1 MAATVPRSNPAR
13 ARRTAARARQ
23 AKPAAPTKPA
33 PARQG
38 APAKPDFIGE
48 DPGPERYTLAE
59 LTLNTTFND
68 FDWFNISHVD
78 ASNLPM
84 QVAAVD
90 MPKCRVL
97 TCAKSLLAD
106 CPAIGQEKD
115 ASGTIISCFNPTRDD
130 KNSVVAQYF
139 EAGCADAYSWS
150 GDDQGSVVACAG
162 EDYDVVFCP

>member
-1 MAATVPRSNPAR
+1 VR
-13 ARRTAARARQ
+13 ARLSRRRH
-23 AKPAAPTKPA
+23 
-33 PARQG
+33 RQG
-38 APAKPDFIGE
+38 EHPAIRFWDFIGE